1 MADKSKNYVQKLL
14 SFMGKSI
21 LSKKDGKPS
30 STRIS
35 AYYLLLAIFT
45 FSGLFIM
52 MEGVNAIVLWNTGKP
67 YVIPFE
73 HITIFGMILAHHLTL
88 LGINKRA
95 ETKVEQA
102 VQEKLKHLNNLNP
115 KDIPTTPPGLLT
127 EGDAPEEDMI

>member
-1 MADKSKNYVQKLL
+1 MKESYIKKLL
-14 SFMGKSI
+14 SYMGKSI
-21 LSKKDGKPS
+21 VSKKNGKPS

-45 FSGLFIM
+45 FSMLFIA
-52 MEGVNAIVLWNTGKP
+52 MEGVNAFVMWKSGVP

-88 LGINKRA
+88 LGINKNA

-102 VQEKLKHLNNLNP
+102 VQDKLKSLNNNNP
-115 KDIPTTPPGLLT
+115 KDIQTIAPTDDG
-127 EGDAPEEDMI
+127 ASEEDMI